1 MQNQNNTE
9 QEFVEVRAPT
19 NPEQKD
25 GYKNDSSVHNNIQS
39 NIFKTFGVDE
49 SIEAISEV
57 IKADIE
63 AFVQLIKDLIKPR
76 NRDCAFTC
84 PDDSSRQGINPN
96 YWTTFIRVLKRMKFY
111 QMVGCC

>member
-9 QEFVEVRAPT
+9 QEFVEVPAPT

-63 AFVQLIKDLIKPR
+63 AFVELIKGLLKPC
-76 NRDCAFTC
+76 NCDYIFTYAN
-84 PDDSSRQGINPN
+84 DSSRQGINPN
-96 YWTTFIRVLKRMKFY
+96 YWTTFIRVLKRSGF
-111 QMVGCC
+111 

>member
-9 QEFVEVRAPT
+9 QEFVEVSAPT
-19 NPEQKD
+19 NSEQKD

-39 NIFKTFGVDE
+39 NIYKTIGAEE
-49 SIEAISEV
+49 SLEGIAEA

-63 AFVQLIKDLIKPR
+63 AFVQLIKGFLKPR
-76 NRDCAFTC
+76 NCDYIFTC
-84 PDDSSRQGINPN
+84 PNDSSRCGINPN

-111 QMVGCC
+111 QMVGC